1 MELELSEVAVLH
13 SKSRAFGQDFYA
25 QGVFL
30 PTSQVEIYEERDDKS
45 SEREIV
51 LSTFQETSWGGC
63 ACRNS

>member
-1 MELELSEVAVLH
+1 MELELSSVKFLH
-13 SKSRAFGQDFYA
+13 SKSRGFGQDFYV

-30 PTSQVEIYEERDDKS
+30 PNSRDEIYANRDDKS

-63 ACRNS
+63 SSRNS